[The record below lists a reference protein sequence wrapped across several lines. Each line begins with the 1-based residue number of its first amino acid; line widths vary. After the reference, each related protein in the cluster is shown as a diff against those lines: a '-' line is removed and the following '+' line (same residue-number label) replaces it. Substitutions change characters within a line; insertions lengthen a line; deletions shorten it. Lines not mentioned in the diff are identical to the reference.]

1 MTEADRA
8 SPTPSALAL
17 EILSRRLIA
26 NLATLNENGTVHLVA
41 MWFRF
46 EEGRVLLPTSSRTRK
61 IRNLRA
67 RPVATIMVDESRAGL
82 DLRGVMLV
90 GATTVLDGPDTVAI
104 NRPIHL
110 KYVTAVGLALPDVGR
125 YLGTDDVTISLVPD
139 RITTWDLASTPGALA
154 LARRDLALP
163 LDA

>member
-1 MTEADRA
+1 MTETDRA
-8 SPTPSALAL
+8 SPAAPALAL

-26 NLATLNENGTVHLVA
+26 NLATLNEDGTVHLVA
-41 MWFRF
+41 MWFSF
-46 EEGRVLLPTSSRTRK
+46 EEGRVLMPTSSRTRK

-90 GATTVLDGPDTVAI
+90 GAATVLDGSDALAI
-104 NRPIHL
+104 NRSIHL
-110 KYVTAVGLALPDVGR
+110 KYVADAGLALPDVHR
-125 YLGTDDVTISLVPD
+125 YLGTDDVTIRLVPD
-139 RITTWDLASTPGALA
+139 RITTWDLTGTPGALA
-154 LARRDLALP
+154 LARRGYALP